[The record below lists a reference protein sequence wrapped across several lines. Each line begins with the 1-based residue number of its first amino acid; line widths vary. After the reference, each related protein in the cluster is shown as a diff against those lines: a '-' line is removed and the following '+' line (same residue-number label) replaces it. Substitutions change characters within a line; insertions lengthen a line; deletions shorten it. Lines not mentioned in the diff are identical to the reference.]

1 MIYFE
6 MLLCLVFDLRVCF
19 VRCVRYGR
27 SVTTPTKNSVWHHR
41 ASSRI
46 TGTNSRTVRSSCRSV
61 ALYPIPGCV
70 HPTPF
75 LAVSTL
81 PHSWPCPPYPIPG
94 RVHPTPF
101 LAVSTLPHSW
111 LCRPY
116 PIPCRPHLL
125 ASDQRYYITK
135 ILELGLGLH
144 APIRARHLPVSNV
157 RRKQQHCALMPRGRR
172 GWISRLKKIPRP

>member
-6 MLLCLVFDLRVCF
+6 MLLCLVFDIRVCF
-19 VRCVRYGR
+19 VRCIRCGR
-27 SVTTPTKNSVWHHR
+27 SVTTRTKNSVSHHR

-61 ALYPIPGCV
+61 ALYPIPDCV

-81 PHSWPCPPYPIPG
+81 PHSWLCQPYPIPGRVHSTPFLAVSTLPHSWLCPPYPIPG

-101 LAVSTLPHSW
+101 LAVSTLPHS
-111 LCRPY
+111 LPPQSSGIAAFRCF
-116 PIPCRPHLL
+116 IMLF
-125 ASDQRYYITK
+125 
-135 ILELGLGLH
+135 LEIGD
-144 APIRARHLPVSNV
+144 V
-157 RRKQQHCALMPRGRR
+157 QHFLNMAL
-172 GWISRLKKIPRP
+172 